1 VPASDARTQG
11 KEVTTVKYEK
21 PMIQTI
27 VAAEASIQGSGKFD
41 ELMDSHQPTNP
52 AYEADE

>member
-1 VPASDARTQG
+1 MRTRPG
-11 KEVTTVKYEK
+11 KEVITVKYEK
-21 PMIQTI
+21 PVIQTI
-27 VAAEASIQGSGKFD
+27 LAAEASIQGSGKFD